1 VKSPFR
7 KALLFFVISRV
18 LLEIIGLLAIFYFPS
33 AEMLSRGRD
42 LRYHR
47 EQPRWL
53 EIWARW
59 DSEWYLLI
67 AEKGY
72 SSQEVFRNQGG
83 GRYLPQETSK
93 FFPGYPLA
101 VRLVSTIVRNGVFAG
116 FIVSNTFCILFLWY
130 FCRLCPK
137 LSSDPDSSFRSA
149 CYYII
154 FPTSFFLSAVYSE
167 SMFLAA
173 AVAAFYYIEDRR
185 LFPACVCCGI
195 AILTRSQGFLLLA
208 PLVWLAWLRFPEKKT
223 QAALLVGLAGALPLL
238 GYLFYVQQTFGS
250 VRWISGSISYWRGEM
265 KYPFYAL
272 VRFFGSHPAIHGQ
285 HNSII
290 DFSFA
295 VLHLSVLVLTF
306 RKLPKPYFL
315 YSLFVLV
322 FPLFSTLFSFSR
334 LCLIN
339 FPFFL
344 WLGKNADRSYPA
356 ISMIFSMLLAF
367 FMAAFA
373 NWYWVG

>member
-1 VKSPFR
+1 
-7 KALLFFVISRV
+7 
-18 LLEIIGLLAIFYFPS
+18 
-33 AEMLSRGRD
+33 M
-42 LRYHR
+42 
-47 EQPRWL
+47 
-53 EIWARW
+53 WARW

-72 SSQEVFRNQGG
+72 ASQEVFRNQGG

-101 VRLVSTIVRNGVFAG
+101 IRLVSTVVRNGVLAG
-116 FIVSNTFCILFLWY
+116 FIASNAFCILFLWY
-130 FCRLCPK
+130 FYRLCTK
-137 LSSDPDSSFRSA
+137 LTGDPDTSLRSSW
-149 CYYII
+149 YYII

-173 AVAAFYYIEDRR
+173 ALAAFYYVEERR
-185 LFPACVCCGI
+185 LIPASVACAI

-208 PLVWLAWLRFPEKKT
+208 PLLWLAWLRFPEKKL
-223 QAALLVGLAGALPLL
+223 QAVITLGFTGVLPLL
-238 GYLFYVQQTFGS
+238 GYLFYIQQIFGS
-250 VRWISGSISYWRGEM
+250 IRWISGSIAYWRGDM

-272 VRFFGSHPAIHGQ
+272 ARFFGSHPGIHGQ
-285 HNSII
+285 HNSMI
-290 DFSFA
+290 DFGFA
-295 VLHLSVLVLTF
+295 ILHLTGLVLAF

-315 YSLFVLV
+315 YSLLVLT
-322 FPLFSTLFSFSR
+322 FPLLSTLFSFSR

-344 WLGKNADRSYPA
+344 WLGRETDLSFPW
-356 ISMIFSMLLAF
+356 ISTIFSMLLAF